1 MWAGGCAHR
10 FQYKP
15 NRWWFDFA
23 LMYNKIIFVLLTVLM
38 DSDAQAWNLLAA
50 LTILTTATLLL
61 VVVDKP
67 FRDPEQPEAD
77 NIFTLADKLMIFSQ
91 MSQLL
96 NYAVAA
102 MCRLDEQSRI
112 AQDGSRGTSDSV
124 AFLAAVNGFGLV
136 ILQVLSLAY
145 VYKKERQEQAEN
157 KNDKRE
163 EDTRTRRFNNPLTD
177 QEDDEDDAAEEE
189 ADEAGESGDEADE
202 EGDQDDVAT
211 R

>member
-61 VVVDKP
+61 VAVDKP

-77 NIFTLADKLMIFSQ
+77 NIFTAADKLMIFSQ

-145 VYKKERQEQAEN
+145 VYKKEHAEN
-157 KNDKRE
+157 QDEKRE
-163 EDTRTRRFNNPLTD
+163 RVFDNPLTD
-177 QEDDEDDAAEEE
+177 QADDEDGAAEEE
-189 ADEAGESGDEADE
+189 ADEAGAVADE
-202 EGDQDDVAT
+202 TDEVGGQDDVAT
-211 R
+211 H

>member
-23 LMYNKIIFVLLTVLM
+23 LMYNKMIFVLLTVLM

-124 AFLAAVNGFGLV
+124 ALLAAVNGFGLV

-145 VYKKERQEQAEN
+145 VYKKEHAEN
-157 KNDKRE
+157 QDEKRE
-163 EDTRTRRFNNPLTD
+163 QVVRLFDNPLTD
-177 QEDDEDDAAEEE
+177 QADDEDDAAEEE

>member
-1 MWAGGCAHR
+1 MWAGVCPSTSVQTKALVVRLRTDVQQDNLRLAHGPYGLGR
-10 FQYKP
+10 
-15 NRWWFDFA
+15 A
-23 LMYNKIIFVLLTVLM
+23 SL
-38 DSDAQAWNLLAA
+38 
-50 LTILTTATLLL
+50 
-61 VVVDKP
+61 VVDKP